1 MALLSAM
8 WPMAIVKD
16 NKDAEPRIQ
25 HTYDDV
31 MSEEKAEDVFRC
43 WNEDYN
49 YILLATWIE
58 QFTDSGERNI
68 KCMKTY
74 PDTWKYLK
82 QIDFD
87 ATKNGKVVFTVREE
101 TENVHTESH

>member
-1 MALLSAM
+1 MKLLPIM

-16 NKDAEPRIQ
+16 NENAAPRIQ
-25 HTYDDV
+25 DTYDGV
-31 MSEEKAEDVFRC
+31 MSKEKAEDVFRC
-43 WNEDYN
+43 WNEDYH

-68 KCMKTY
+68 KYMKTY
-74 PDTWKYLK
+74 PDTWVYLK

-87 ATKNGKVVFTVREE
+87 ATKNGKVIFTVREE

>member
-16 NKDAEPRIQ
+16 NENAEPRIQ
-25 HTYDDV
+25 DTYDGV
-31 MSEEKAEDVFRC
+31 MSIDDAEFVFNC
-43 WNEDYN
+43 WQKHYHF
-49 YILLATWIE
+49 ILLATWIE

-74 PDTWKYLK
+74 PDAWKYLK

-87 ATKNGKVVFTVREE
+87 ATKNGKVIFTVREE
-101 TENVHTESH
+101 MENVHTESH